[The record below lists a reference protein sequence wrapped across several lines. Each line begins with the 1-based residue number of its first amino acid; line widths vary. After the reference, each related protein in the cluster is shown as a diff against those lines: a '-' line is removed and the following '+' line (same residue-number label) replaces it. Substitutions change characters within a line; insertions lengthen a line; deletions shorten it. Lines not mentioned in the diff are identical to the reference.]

1 MNLAQYN
8 KTIINMEKE
17 ILRLLSNTTADKIL
31 DDVVLISTL
40 ETSKV
45 TSTDIQERIAES
57 KIIEKEVEEVRN
69 SYKDVSTR
77 GSILFFVIKDL
88 SIIDPMYQY
97 SL

>member
-1 MNLAQYN
+1 
-8 KTIINMEKE
+8 MEKE

-88 SIIDPMYQY
+88 SIIDPMY
-97 SL
+97 